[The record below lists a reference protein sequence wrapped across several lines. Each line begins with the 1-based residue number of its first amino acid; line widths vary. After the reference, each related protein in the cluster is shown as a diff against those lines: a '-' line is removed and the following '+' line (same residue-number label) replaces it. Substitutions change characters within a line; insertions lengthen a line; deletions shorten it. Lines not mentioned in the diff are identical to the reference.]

1 MDLRIFV
8 VFLKRLPPVFT
19 GGQAHDRKFSFLS
32 IPPLLISTL
41 SPPWFLRS
49 AKVISISGVMTVLT
63 AAEKEVRVGAASVS
77 VLANVVNAN
86 RIDANRLMIIS
97 PFINQTC

>member
-1 MDLRIFV
+1 M
-8 VFLKRLPPVFT
+8 
-19 GGQAHDRKFSFLS
+19 
-32 IPPLLISTL
+32 ISTL

-86 RIDANRLMIIS
+86 RIDVNRLMIIS